1 MPLNEVM
8 GVTLMVTLE
17 VTACWPGTPFAV
29 AVNVVVADSGETVY
43 LPLAGTPWLNP
54 ALLVITTDEAL
65 EEVQESVMEV
75 GARMLVAL
83 AVKLTVTAG
92 GGFTV
97 TVADAVV
104 LPPDPVAVKT

>member
-1 MPLNEVM
+1 
-8 GVTLMVTLE
+8 
-17 VTACWPGTPFAV
+17 
-29 AVNVVVADSGETVY
+29 
-43 LPLAGTPWLNP
+43 
-54 ALLVITTDEAL
+54 
-65 EEVQESVMEV
+65 MEV